1 MDVIQVTKGAIYAR
15 SRVGGHTAP
24 RDISG
29 PIGELTKHEPPM
41 STLNDR
47 ERALEY
53 GGCCYGPKL
62 ALGPQVVS
70 LKPSVVSFF
79 ALRFTVFVMFH

>member
-1 MDVIQVTKGAIYAR
+1 
-15 SRVGGHTAP
+15 
-24 RDISG
+24 
-29 PIGELTKHEPPM
+29 M